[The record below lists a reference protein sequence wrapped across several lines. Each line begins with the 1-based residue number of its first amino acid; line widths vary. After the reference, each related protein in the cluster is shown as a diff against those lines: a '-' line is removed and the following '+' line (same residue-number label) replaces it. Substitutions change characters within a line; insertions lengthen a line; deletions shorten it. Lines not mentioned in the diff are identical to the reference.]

1 MSTHPMIPRDG
12 SNGDRTVLFPSRE
25 STHSIDEQPAH
36 SGKDDAIQSGLEL
49 KVGTSKRR
57 QFLVKVNGV
66 KRKILEFTP
75 ESAEVTLGS
84 GSASRCR
91 LSGEGV
97 ADIHVALVRRV
108 NRGVYLI
115 NLSGARTLLNGEQ
128 VREEM
133 LLMDGDRITLG
144 DGVELE
150 FQDGPRPAR
159 SRVDWAKRAL
169 FSATGLDRIL

>member
-1 MSTHPMIPRDG
+1 VATHPMIPGNG

-25 STHSIDEQPAH
+25 STHSIEEQPDRN
-36 SGKDDAIQSGLEL
+36 GKDNALPGVLTL

-57 QFLVKVNGV
+57 QYLVKVNGV
-66 KRKILEFTP
+66 KRRILEFMP

-84 GSASRCR
+84 GSGSRCR

-97 ADIHVALVRRV
+97 ADVHAALVRRV
-108 NRGVYLI
+108 NRGVYLV
-115 NLSGARTLLNGEQ
+115 NVSGARTLLNGEL
-128 VREEM
+128 VSEEM

-144 DGVELE
+144 DSVELE

-159 SRVDWAKRAL
+159 SRVDWARRAL

>member
-1 MSTHPMIPRDG
+1 MATDSLIPGNG
-12 SNGDRTVLFPSRE
+12 SSGDRTILFPNRE
-25 STHSIDEQPAH
+25 LMHSGVEQPFRN
-36 SGKDDAIQSGLEL
+36 GRDDALRAGSQL
-49 KVGTSKRR
+49 KVGTSMRR

-66 KRKILEFTP
+66 KRKILEFAP

-84 GSASRCR
+84 GSGSKCR
-91 LSGEGV
+91 LSGDGV
-97 ADIHVALVRRV
+97 ADVHATLERRV

-115 NLSGARTLLNGEQ
+115 NVSGARTLLNGEP

-150 FQDGPRPAR
+150 FQDGPRPAK
-159 SRVDWAKRAL
+159 SRIDWAKRAL

>member
-1 MSTHPMIPRDG
+1 MATHPMIPRNG
-12 SNGDRTVLFPSRE
+12 SSGDLTVLFPNRE
-25 STHSIDEQPAH
+25 STHSIEVEPVRN
-36 SGKDDAIQSGLEL
+36 GKDDALQNGSQL
-49 KVGTSKRR
+49 KTGTSMRP
-57 QFLVKVNGV
+57 QYLVKVNGV

-84 GSASRCR
+84 GAESRCR

-97 ADIHVALVRRV
+97 HDVHATLVRRV
-108 NRGVYLI
+108 NRGVYLV
-115 NLSGARTLLNGEQ
+115 NVSGARTLLNGEP

-159 SRVDWAKRAL
+159 SRVDWAKRAI

>member
-1 MSTHPMIPRDG
+1 MSTHSMIPRNG
-12 SNGDRTVLFPSRE
+12 SNGDLTILFPKRE
-25 STHSIDEQPAH
+25 STHSIEEEPVRN
-36 SGKDDAIQSGLEL
+36 GKEDALPGGLQL
-49 KVGTSKRR
+49 KVGTSMRR

-84 GSASRCR
+84 GSGSRCR
-91 LSGEGV
+91 LSGDGV
-97 ADIHVALVRRV
+97 VDVHATLVRRV

-115 NLSGARTLLNGEQ
+115 NVSGARTLLNGEA

-150 FQDGPRPAR
+150 FQDGPRPAK

>member
-1 MSTHPMIPRDG
+1 MATHPVIPGNG
-12 SNGDRTVLFPSRE
+12 SHGDRTVLFPNRE
-25 STHSIDEQPAH
+25 STHSIEEQPVRN
-36 SGKDDAIQSGLEL
+36 GKDEALSGGMAL
-49 KVGTSKRR
+49 KAGTSKRR

-66 KRKILEFTP
+66 KRRILEFTP

-84 GSASRCR
+84 GAGSRCR

-97 ADIHVALVRRV
+97 ADVHVSLVRRV
-108 NRGVYLI
+108 NRGVYLV
-115 NLSGARTLLNGEQ
+115 NVSGARTLLNGEP

-150 FQDGPRPAR
+150 FQDGPRPAH
-159 SRVDWAKRAL
+159 SRVAWAKRAL